1 MVKTLSLLDFRRNA
15 KRAIASV
22 QRGEHLVLTLR
33 GKPVMRL
40 EPVTDAE
47 VSSDDPFYRLAE
59 RPVAGGRESLSN
71 ADMDRLI
78 YGA

>member
-1 MVKTLSLLDFRRNA
+1 
-15 KRAIASV
+15 
-22 QRGEHLVLTLR
+22 
-33 GKPVMRL
+33 MRL

-47 VSSDDPFYRLAE
+47 VSSDDPFYRLAD
-59 RPVAGGRESLSN
+59 RPVDGGKESLSN